1 MREKP
6 LSWKQKI
13 DPAADKIIR
22 YYLRILDQ
30 IELPVHTGWLTLD
43 KDSLKML
50 EQKEMHGWTNHY
62 EEYLSLEAFF
72 IKRPLA
78 QQESSGKESDAHLDD
93 FKHWLS
99 HEIKSLP
106 KESREFYK
114 KRLAPF
120 YSQKAMREYLQD
132 RTEEQIQELF
142 RELVNDMLMLEL
154 HKIFVG
160 TGKAEEKK
168 TEEALQ
174 KRFNKP
180 AMLMESLI
188 AIHNALSLVVFKVP
202 LYQLMKD
209 AMEGDTRAFFRLL
222 QIDKTAVEFEWA
234 RKMIRKAQLA
244 SDKKFFRNMAKAL
257 AADPIRKKKITG
269 QALLLI
275 LLFWKF
281 GLHRL
286 DNDEVFELL
295 ESVGM
300 KVEGGHDTFRKV
312 LTKEIRPLFPGTTC
326 LSV

>member
-1 MREKP
+1 MSEKP

-43 KDSLKML
+43 EDSLKIL

-62 EEYLSLEAFF
+62 EEYLSLESYF

-78 QQESSGKESDAHLDD
+78 QKESSGKGSDAHLDD

-114 KRLAPF
+114 KRLSPF
-120 YSQKAMREYLQD
+120 YAQKAMREYLQN

-154 HKIFVG
+154 HKTFVG
-160 TGKAEEKK
+160 MGKAEEKK
-168 TEEALQ
+168 PQDALQ

-180 AMLMESLI
+180 SMLMESLV
-188 AIHNALSLVVFKVP
+188 AMHNALSLAVFKVP
-202 LYQLMKD
+202 FYQLMRD
-209 AMEGDTRAFFRLL
+209 AMEGDTTAFFRLL

-234 RKMIRKAQLA
+234 RKMIRKAQLT
-244 SDKKFFRNMAKAL
+244 SDKKFFRGMAKAL
-257 AADPIRKKKITG
+257 AADPIRKNKISG

-286 DNDEVFELL
+286 DNDEVLELL

-300 KVEGGHDTFRKV
+300 QVEGGHDTFRKF
-312 LTKEIRPLFPGTTC
+312 LTKEIRPLFPGTT
-326 LSV
+326 